1 MNYHKTKK
9 QTVRERLRR
18 FLKGD
23 FGAGQSPVKAE
34 EESIFSRANK
44 IQCNNI

>member
-1 MNYHKTKK
+1 MIYHKTTK

-23 FGAGQSPVKAE
+23 FGVGQGPVEAE
-34 EESIFSRANK
+34 EERIFLRANK